1 MSLNSTKMKHLAA
14 LFMALLTLTAT
25 AQITYPFNPDEN
37 ADAYIGAQDLMQF
50 LVVFGLEWEQEELQV
65 DSIPLSMYLSSL
77 EAMIEASALPEG
89 TMPGQFLQW
98 TGESWELVMPKV
110 GCTLPEAC
118 NYDETAHVLLESMC
132 VLPDACGVCG
142 GPGAV
147 YDCGCADIP
156 EGECDCDGNVVDAL
170 GICGGTCEADED
182 GDGICD
188 DGDSC
193 VGQADECGVCNGPG
207 AIYDCGCTEPV
218 EGTCDC
224 DGNVEDVLGVCGG
237 SCTADEDFD
246 GICDG
251 VDDCVGAY
259 DGCGVCNGPGPVLGC
274 GCSDIPEGFCDCN
287 GNVLDAVGTCG
298 GACQNDLNGDGIC
311 DDGSIPGCTYEVA
324 CNYDPSASIN
334 DGSCDFT
341 LCYGCTDIAACNY
354 NPSATI
360 DNGICWYA
368 EASYDCDLNCLID
381 TDGDGV
387 CDDLEVLGC
396 TDEEACNFEAGATEL
411 DDSCQ
416 YLDEC
421 GECGGTGTPGCT
433 DPGACNY
440 DADAACDDGSCVDEA
455 LLDCIDPEACNFNPD
470 AVCSD
475 GSCVYPGC
483 NNPLAS
489 NYNVTAGCDDGSCIV
504 YGCTVDLACN
514 YEPTANVDDNS
525 CEFGTCPG
533 CNNPNDFGYN
543 PTSTNDSLC
552 GAFTYFTNCG
562 AEGRFGPTQLQCDA
576 EYGPGLVV
584 SNGGIQQWTV
594 TQSGVYRIEAL
605 GAAGGTHVWAGVAG
619 GQGALMSG
627 TFSLEE
633 GQELNFIVGQ
643 KGGNSIGVQ
652 DNEAPGGGGGSFVW
666 AGDSELLIAA
676 GGGGGGSRNDYTLA
690 SANSTTSGNPA
701 QNQFD
706 AAVNGAGGLN
716 NCSGSDYYAGGGAG
730 WLTNGTGG
738 GNCTDNEANGS
749 VFGAGGGLRP
759 LEGGTGGVRYQDS
772 QDEGGDGGFG
782 GGGGGGSDNMG
793 TGGGGG
799 YSGGGGGN
807 SSPNNGG
814 GGGGGSYN
822 AGTSQVNESGVNEG
836 HGGVTITLISAQ

>member
-1 MSLNSTKMKHLAA
+1 MKRFALILLAA
-14 LFMALLTLTAT
+14 LTWSVN
-25 AQITYPFNPDEN
+25 AQITYPYNPDGN
-37 ADAYIGAQDLMQF
+37 GDQYIAVYDLQDFLSAYGQ
-50 LVVFGLEWEQEELQV
+50 EWIPGEIVV
-65 DSIPLSMYLSSL
+65 DSIPLSAYL
-77 EAMIEASALPEG
+77 EAMEALILANAMPAG
-89 TMPGQFLQW
+89 TNPGQFLRW
-98 TGESWELVMPKV
+98 NGDGWELVMPKV

-170 GICGGTCEADED
+170 GVCGGTCEADED

-246 GICDG
+246 GICDD

-311 DDGSIPGCTYEVA
+311 DDGSIPGCTYSVA

-341 LCYGCTDIAACNY
+341 SCYGCTDIAACNY
-354 NPSATI
+354 DPSATI
-360 DNGICWYA
+360 DNGVCWYA
-368 EASYDCDLNCLID
+368 EASYDCDYNCLID

-411 DDSCQ
+411 DDSCT
-416 YLDEC
+416 Y
-421 GECGGTGTPGCT
+421 PGCT

-455 LLDCIDPEACNFNPD
+455 LSDCIDPEACNFNPD
-470 AVCSD
+470 AICSD
-475 GSCVYPGC
+475 GSCTYPGC

-533 CNNPNDFGYN
+533 CNDPNALNYN
-543 PTSTNDSLC
+543 PTSTNSDDCFVCGDSFLYQ
-552 GAFTYFTNCG
+552 GYTYSTEEVAG
-562 AEGRFGPTQLQCDA
+562 QCWMVENLRYLPFVTPDNHGSCYGEYISVGGYQGTDA
-576 EYGPGLVV
+576 
-584 SNGGIQQWTV
+584 Q
-594 TQSGVYRIEAL
+594 EAL
-605 GAAGGTHVWAGVAG
+605 SMLPGTDGALYSGPAAYNLELCPNGFHVPDNSEWDSFLTAGGT
-619 GQGALMSG
+619 
-627 TFSLEE
+627 
-633 GQELNFIVGQ
+633 I
-643 KGGNSIGVQ
+643 
-652 DNEAPGGGGGSFVW
+652 
-666 AGDSELLIAA
+666 
-676 GGGGGGSRNDYTLA
+676 TLQ
-690 SANSTTSGNPA
+690 SAYNYVLCG
-701 QNQFD
+701 
-706 AAVNGAGGLN
+706 NGAN
-716 NCSGSDYYAGGGAG
+716 YWSTWQYYWSSSNVGHI
-730 WLTNGTGG
+730 WEFQNG
-738 GNCTDNEANGS
+738 E
-749 VFGAGGGLRP
+749 
-759 LEGGTGGVRYQDS
+759 Y
-772 QDEGGDGGFG
+772 
-782 GGGGGGSDNMG
+782 
-793 TGGGGG
+793 
-799 YSGGGGGN
+799 
-807 SSPNNGG
+807 
-814 GGGGGSYN
+814 
-822 AGTSQVNESGVNEG
+822 SGVNDCCYSEYQM
-836 HGGVTITLISAQ
+836 LIKCVSN